1 MPLLPCPS
9 CSAMVDV
16 PVSRAGSEIDCPT
29 CHKTIS
35 VPKLGELRKLESN
48 PISPAAK
55 QALAGSATGNRTAFA
70 LLMGIAVIAIVG
82 GSYCLVRFAAIEV
95 PATTEE
101 HIAEIEEVYAQL
113 PAAQLVREWQ
123 EMEHFSPELANP
135 YVYQE
140 IADERSEWLR
150 NALVGFAI
158 AAVSG
163 VIAFLSLS
171 LGRAKA

>member
-1 MPLLPCPS
+1 MPLLPCPF

-16 PVSRAGSEIDCPT
+16 PASRAGSEVDCPS
-29 CHKTIS
+29 CHNS
-35 VPKLGELRKLESN
+35 VPVPKLGELRKLESE

-55 QALAGSATGNRTAFA
+55 QALAGSATEHRAVFA
-70 LLMGIAVIAIVG
+70 LLMGIAAIAIVG
-82 GSYCLVRFAAIEV
+82 ASYCMVRFAAIEV
-95 PATTEE
+95 PATTED

-123 EMEHFSPELANP
+123 EMEKFSPQLANP
-135 YVYQE
+135 YVYQQ
-140 IADERSEWLR
+140 IANERSEWLR
-150 NALVGFAI
+150 NALIGFAI
-158 AAVSG
+158 AAVAG

>member
-9 CSAMVDV
+9 CSATVEV

-29 CHKTIS
+29 CHKIIS

-48 PISPAAK
+48 PVSPAAR
-55 QALAGSATGNRTAFA
+55 QAVASSATGNRAAFA

-101 HIAEIEEVYAQL
+101 HIAEIEEVYSQL
-113 PAAQLVREWQ
+113 PPAQLVREWQ
-123 EMEHFSPELANP
+123 EMEDFSQELANP

-140 IADERSEWLR
+140 IANERSEWLR
-150 NALVGFAI
+150 NALIGFAI
-158 AAVSG
+158 AAGAS

-171 LGRAKA
+171 FGRAKA